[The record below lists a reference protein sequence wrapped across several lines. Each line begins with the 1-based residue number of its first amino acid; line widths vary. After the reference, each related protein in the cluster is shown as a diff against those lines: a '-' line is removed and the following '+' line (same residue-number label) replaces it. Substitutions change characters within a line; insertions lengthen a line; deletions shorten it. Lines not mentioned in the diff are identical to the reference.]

1 MIYVTTGT
9 HPIPFDRLIAAME
22 AFARTTSEEVIIQA
36 GASEIAIQ
44 YAKHLTFISWDDSR
58 RYIQSARVVV
68 AQAGVGTL
76 IDAISV
82 NARIIIWPRLGR
94 YGEAANDHQLEIAN
108 VLNEQG
114 RVLMVN
120 SAEELTAAL
129 SRDLL
134 PASNADGNKG
144 GRLIVALQDSL
155 NKVRERGNR
164 SN

>member
-22 AFARTTSEEVIIQA
+22 AFAGTTSEEVIIQA
-36 GASEIAIQ
+36 GESEIPIQ
-44 YAKHLTFISWDDSR
+44 QAKRLTFISWDESR

-108 VLNEQG
+108 VLNDQG
-114 RVLMVN
+114 RVIMVN

-129 SRDLL
+129 SRDVL
-134 PASNADGNKG
+134 PQSKAEGSKS
-144 GRLIVALQDSL
+144 GRLIESLRGSL
-155 NKVRERGNR
+155 NEIRGTGKSR
-164 SN
+164 